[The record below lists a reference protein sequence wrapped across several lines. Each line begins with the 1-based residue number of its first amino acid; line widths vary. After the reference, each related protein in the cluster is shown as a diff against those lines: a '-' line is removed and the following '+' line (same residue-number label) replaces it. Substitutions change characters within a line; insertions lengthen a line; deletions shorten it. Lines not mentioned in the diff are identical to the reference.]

1 MMRAGVFM
9 ILAGLLVLG
18 AVEYGPAVMERLGMA
33 SPPADSGAA
42 DEAFANLEASL
53 AKQGLNASD
62 LSDAPR
68 AAEEAAPEPR
78 QTYRYFDAN
87 GTMHFVDALEKVPEP
102 FRASAKP
109 MGGSELPQLTRAAKT
124 KVHRPTG
131 YGTSI
136 RKIPR
141 GDSSSQAQAPAAR
154 ARGASEV
161 VLYSTSWCGWCRKTM
176 AWLDERGID
185 YENRDIEKNDT
196 WRDELI
202 EKTGRTSIPMVEID
216 GEVIQ
221 GYDPDRMEALL

>member
-1 MMRAGVFM
+1 MFRAAVFM
-9 ILAGLLVLG
+9 ILAGLLLLG

-33 SPPADSGAA
+33 TPSDESDAA
-42 DEAFANLEASL
+42 SDAFAKLEASL
-53 AKQGLNASD
+53 AKQGVRASD
-62 LSDAPR
+62 LSDAPP
-68 AAEEAAPEPR
+68 ADESEPEPR

-87 GTMHFVDALEKVPEP
+87 GTMHFVDALEKVPEA

-109 MGGSELPQLTRAAKT
+109 MGGSELPQLTRADKT
-124 KVHRPTG
+124 KVHRPAG

-136 RKIPR
+136 RKIRR
-141 GDSSSQAQAPAAR
+141 GDGSAEAQAPAAR

-176 AWLDERGID
+176 TWLDERGID

-202 EKTGRTSIPMVEID
+202 EKTGKTSIPMVEID
-216 GEVIQ
+216 GEIIQ
-221 GYDPDRMEALL
+221 GYDPGRMEALL